1 MTPRARR
8 RRGSRRAAGAMLPPA
23 LPPAL
28 TIDTLEVDGETLVVF
43 AFPREPR
50 TTSGALTAAELAI
63 TELILQGLTTAQ
75 IAAAR
80 RAASATISAQLQSI
94 YRKLGVSSRTELT
107 HKLG

>member
-1 MTPRARR
+1 MTRLARR
-8 RRGSRRAAGAMLPPA
+8 RRASRPATGAA

-28 TIDTLEVDGETLVVF
+28 TIGTLDVDGETLVVF

-50 TTSGALTAAELAI
+50 TAPSALTAAEQEIA
-63 TELILQGLTTAQ
+63 ELVLQGLTTAQ
-75 IAAAR
+75 IAAVR